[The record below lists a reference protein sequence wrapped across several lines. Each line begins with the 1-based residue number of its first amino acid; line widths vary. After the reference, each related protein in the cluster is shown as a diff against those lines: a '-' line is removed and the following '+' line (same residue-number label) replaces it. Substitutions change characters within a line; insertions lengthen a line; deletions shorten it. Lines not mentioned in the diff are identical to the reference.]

1 MAETTS
7 ELTQVSSSRYAA
19 PGEKVPTAASDV
31 AAASNDVSS
40 TTPFVFE
47 ELPSVIKS
55 SLRMASLSNY
65 LGRSKYNAVIMLLA
79 VSGVWW
85 LPLALW
91 QLTSSLEVAVLF
103 YVLLVLSML
112 VNLFTSVDF
121 SRENTFAV
129 RELLRLDRGS
139 VVRLA
144 KLAERDARYLWI
156 GNVSLIL
163 LAVIFG
169 VAPFAASDA
178 WGKHTF
184 VIPIGTSERS
194 NAKNCS
200 QNN

>member
-19 PGEKVPTAASDV
+19 PGGKAPTAASDV

-85 LPLALW
+85 
-91 QLTSSLEVAVLF
+91 
-103 YVLLVLSML
+103 
-112 VNLFTSVDF
+112 F
-121 SRENTFAV
+121 SWPF
-129 RELLRLDRGS
+129 GS
-139 VVRLA
+139 
-144 KLAERDARYLWI
+144 
-156 GNVSLIL
+156 
-163 LAVIFG
+163 
-169 VAPFAASDA
+169 
-178 WGKHTF
+178 
-184 VIPIGTSERS
+184 
-194 NAKNCS
+194 
-200 QNN
+200 